1 MPADEDE
8 SADPWIPYARQ
19 CIEDSDIESVISTLK
34 SDFVTQGPRVEYF
47 QDALCEYTGA
57 QYAVAVS
64 NGTAALHLAYQGLGV
79 EKGDVGIVPSI
90 TFVAT
95 ANGLR
100 YCGAKPVF
108 CDVNGGTGLSDQAHF
123 EAGIQ
128 NAELTSG
135 KAKILVPVSF
145 TGRMCDLES
154 LSHLAAKH
162 GSFIVEDA
170 AHSLGAA
177 MNGVKSASCVY
188 SDAAILSFHP
198 VKHICTGEGGA
209 VLTNDE
215 ALARRVRRLRSHGIV
230 KPDSLLESEGAW
242 AYSQDELG
250 WNYRMTDIQASLGSS
265 QLLRIDSFM
274 ERRREIALR
283 YHDAFADEACLRH
296 FERPELKEGLAW
308 HLYVIRFRSSDLRR
322 KAYDFLRAKHIGT
335 QVHYVPVYRHPY
347 YSDLNVSQYPGA
359 EAFYSGCLSLPMYPS
374 LKDADRDR
382 VVKVLKQF
390 CQSESL

>member
-8 SADPWIPYARQ
+8 SADPWVPYARQ
-19 CIEDSDIESVISTLK
+19 CIEDSDIESIVSTLK
-34 SDFVTQGPRVEYF
+34 SDFVTQGPRVEHF
-47 QDALCEYTGA
+47 EDALCEYTGA

-64 NGTAALHLAYQGLGV
+64 SGTAALHLAYQGLGV

-108 CDVNGGTGLSDQAHF
+108 CDVNSRTGLSDQAHF

-128 NAELTSG
+128 MAEATDV
-135 KAKILVPVSF
+135 KVKVLVPVSF

-162 GSFIVEDA
+162 GAYTVEDA

-177 MNGVKSASCVY
+177 FNGVRSASCVY

-215 ALARRVRRLRSHGIV
+215 ILARRVRRLRSHGIV
-230 KPDSLLESEGAW
+230 KPDSLKESEGPW

-265 QLLRIDSFM
+265 QLLRIDSFR
-274 ERRREIALR
+274 ERRREIASR
-283 YHDAFADEACLRH
+283 YHDAFGDETCLSH
-296 FERPELKEGLAW
+296 FERPELEMGSAW

-322 KAYDFLRAKHIGT
+322 KAYDFLHEKRIGT
-335 QVHYVPVYRHPY
+335 QVHYLPVYRHPY
-347 YSDLNVSQYPGA
+347 YSRFSVSKYPGA
-359 EAFYSGCLSLPMYPS
+359 ESFYSGCLSLPMYPS
-374 LKDADRDR
+374 LKNSDQDR
-382 VVKVLKQF
+382 VVKALKQF
-390 CQSESL
+390 CESESV